1 MSTRIQWTLLASIGL
16 ICGCGGAQQAG
27 FGAKVAPVREAAPAV
42 KPAAEQFEAW
52 SRSVEK
58 IGANEVVDPV
68 RLRQELS
75 VIAEADPNFLP
86 ARYDLAAL
94 DALGGHDA
102 EADAVFAQMAEAH
115 PEFAPA
121 LENAAAVWV
130 SQGHLDKATKAY
142 ETIIAAQPKNQT
154 SRLALARLK
163 LIDRHYKEAIALCR
177 AVLARQADATEAFRV
192 LAHSYVALGDTPMA
206 ELIVSRGLRV
216 APKDVELH
224 EVLADIFLAR
234 GDTTLGVA
242 KLKEVVTMAPTR
254 TFARAR
260 LATVAQSFFDFG
272 SAAQQ
277 YEAILA
283 QEPNHVPTEVCLAVA
298 YKSLGRFAE
307 ADTLYQK
314 VLSQDADNLDA
325 LWDRSIL
332 CQKQLAHYDDA
343 TTSLQRYM
351 SLAPKG
357 APGREQG
364 EARLGDIARLKADVA
379 AQAEREAHDK
389 ARLAAIQAACA
400 AQAAQ
405 KPVDGAA
412 IGTEPER
419 IEAAWQ
425 QLGEAQKQAQAGSI
439 SVADAAA
446 ACGFAMLPK
455 SLSANTQAC
464 APMHVAWTQILYQLG
479 RIPEA
484 TASIQAALACDAKNP
499 DAQLIDQQ
507 LKELASQNQ
516 AAPEGSK

>member
-1 MSTRIQWTLLASIGL
+1 LASAGL
-16 ICGCGGAQQAG
+16 VWGCGGAHKTAQAPL
-27 FGAKVAPVREAAPAV
+27 AVSEQHAAPQG

-52 SRSVEK
+52 SRSIEK
-58 IGANEVVDPV
+58 IGANETVDPA
-68 RLRQELS
+68 RLSQELS
-75 VIAEADPNFLP
+75 AIVAADANYLP
-86 ARYDLAAL
+86 ARYNLLAL
-94 DALGGHDA
+94 DALGGHQA
-102 EADAVFAQMAEAH
+102 QADAAFAQMAEAH
-115 PEFAPA
+115 PDFAPA
-121 LENAAAVWV
+121 VENAAAVWV
-130 SQGHLDKATKAY
+130 SKGQIDKATQAY
-142 ETIIAAQPKNQT
+142 EAVIAAQPKNQT

-163 LIDRHYKEAIALCR
+163 LIGKHYKEAIALCR
-177 AVLARQADATEAFRV
+177 AVLARQADAIEAFRV
-192 LAHSYVALGDTPMA
+192 LAHSYVALGDLPMA

-216 APKDVELH
+216 APKDVALH
-224 EVLADIFLAR
+224 EVLADLFLAR
-234 GDTTLGVA
+234 GDTTLAVA
-242 KLKEVVTMAPTR
+242 KLKEVVTMAPNR
-254 TFARAR
+254 PFARAR
-260 LATVAQSFFDFG
+260 LATVAQSYFDFG

-314 VLSQDADNLDA
+314 VLAQDAENLDA

-343 TTSLQRYM
+343 AAALQRYM
-351 SLAPKG
+351 ALAPRN
-357 APGREQG
+357 APGRDQV
-364 EARLGDIARLKADVA
+364 EARLGEIARLKADVA
-379 AQAEREAHDK
+379 AQAERQAHDK
-389 ARLAAIQAACA
+389 ARLAAIDAACA

-425 QLGEAQKQAQAGSI
+425 QLAEAQKQAQAGN
-439 SVADAAA
+439 VALADAAA

-464 APMHVAWTQILYQLG
+464 APMHVAWTLILYQLG
-479 RIPEA
+479 RIAEA
-484 TASIQAALACDAKNP
+484 TVSIQAGLACDAKNP

-507 LKELASQNQ
+507 LKELAAQSQ
-516 AAPEGSK
+516 AAGEGSK